1 MKFFLTILFFITSI
15 FALELDFSV
24 GENGKSLDDNNTVL
38 ILVEFKAMSLV
49 DFMRQVC
56 F

>member
-1 MKFFLTILFFITSI
+1 MKFFISIIFFISGL
-15 FALELDFSV
+15 FALDLEFSV

-38 ILVEFKAMSLV
+38 IFGGIQGDELV
-49 DFMRQVC
+49 DFMRQAY

>member
-1 MKFFLTILFFITSI
+1 MFLTILFLITSI

-38 ILVEFKAMSLV
+38 IFGGIQGDE
-49 DFMRQVC
+49 
-56 F
+56 

>member
-24 GENGKSLDDNNTVL
+24 GENGKSLDDNNTS
-38 ILVEFKAMSLV
+38 FNFWWNS
-49 DFMRQVC
+49 RR
-56 F
+56 